1 MTERELLVI
10 CPAMSLEKRFILR
23 GVLAAGMGLVGCK
36 APGPDLKT
44 PTPEQFVLPS
54 DDDPRYSK
62 PLEYPKELLNKTPV
76 KPTNPNGSPGF
87 KGGPSFGGGPG
98 GN

>member
-1 MTERELLVI
+1 M
-10 CPAMSLEKRFILR
+10 AASL
-23 GVLAAGMGLVGCK
+23 ALVGCK

-44 PTPEQFVLPS
+44 PIPEQFILPPE
-54 DDDPRYSK
+54 DDPRYSK
-62 PLEYPKELLNKTPV
+62 PLEYPKELLNKAPA

-98 GN
+98 G